1 VAGKIEPMN
10 TPNTP
15 EKFEPVADMPHADG
29 TVVNS
34 SVTLRVHATPS
45 VPEHRLLSTLTARV
59 VAGKLE
65 MRFAPMRLPDRKE
78 QFAMRMRRQRT
89 QR

>member
-1 VAGKIEPMN
+1 MT
-10 TPNTP
+10 TPTP
-15 EKFEPVADMPHADG
+15 SPSFEPVQPLPLADG
-29 TVVNS
+29 TVAHTS
-34 SVTLRVHATPS
+34 TVTFAVHETETTPA
-45 VPEHRLLSTLTARV
+45 HRLLSVLTARV

-78 QFAMRMRRQRT
+78 QFAMRMRRQRL